1 MKLSKAAAGVAFI
14 LAALLV
20 SGCASSGGS
29 VRAKAPLV
37 DSVSLVLLT
46 DNDVRVKYGT
56 AYGDNPFMARAGT
69 VTGKPY
75 DFIDTQLSIVTD
87 AGAAV
92 EILDAK
98 VVDKDNKPRAWLYD
112 REEFVKIITDLS
124 NMDDTVSVSKR
135 QTAANWYYLPSR
147 SFTLKHGKYEY
158 MLVFLGKHPVPEDL
172 QVYVRLTVNGQEQ
185 EFTLPVPNQTD

>member
-92 EILDAK
+92 EILRCTK
-98 VVDKDNKPRAWLYD
+98 SSTRTTSPGPGS
-112 REEFVKIITDLS
+112 T
-124 NMDDTVSVSKR
+124 T
-135 QTAANWYYLPSR
+135 
-147 SFTLKHGKYEY
+147 GKSS
-158 MLVFLGKHPVPEDL
+158 
-172 QVYVRLTVNGQEQ
+172 
-185 EFTLPVPNQTD
+185 